1 MDRGQAPVHRVTG
14 VRHDLVT
21 KPPLVSQ
28 QRAHVPE
35 AQKTNPGIESLPQSK
50 VYLSQDAQRGTGD
63 EPQIQ

>member
-1 MDRGQAPVHRVTG
+1 MDRGQATVHRVTE

-50 VYLSQDAQRGTGD
+50 VYLPQNAQRGTGD